1 MAGAFGNP
9 LSAGIALQVDVNK
22 IFNDERKL
30 RLAEK
35 KLDMSQEAA
44 RAKQRKADEKE
55 LAGILSKITS
65 DDSKIWWRYQ
75 DAAKHSYANTIR
87 DVSNAWKAGDYNS
100 AHTKLKEHNVKM
112 TGLQQATKLKDD
124 WITRAMKGDVYI
136 DQEFLKALE
145 DRNVDMTTLAQM
157 GHGYGIFNDDSGT
170 LAFSPLT
177 QVMKVDDVMAD
188 VLKASSK
195 TIRRDPKTGET
206 LITGSMGSGI
216 NKQYQY
222 MTQKGDREGAIES
235 LINAYGTNLAAKQGE
250 IQRAYGWDYLENLNI
265 SNPNDPAEI
274 NRVLDDELRKLAGAS
289 YDKQAYEEKLGSKPN
304 QGRTTY
310 DFGFGRTGI
319 GDVQFGSVESS
330 DVVSEY
336 STPEQ
341 KIDAVKNYYVGG
353 ISSLI
358 SESVKQQDQDAE
370 NYFKDNLPSSIS
382 DAMGKHNLYVDW
394 SADFDPGLIKIVDA
408 GNKVVG
414 EVNLQSGDAAQQ
426 FFDVIRKNVGDDKL
440 TERSQDYEGM
450 QLPETTRETTLT
462 PIGKTF
468 TAEIA
473 GAKEP
478 KATWKLKAGDT
489 VYMVGDATSQKVVLT
504 NDLTLPEGKWQGAT
518 PYKDQAGKE
527 SIYYDVTFPVGYSE
541 DKLARWFGGK
551 NELSSFKEANKDAL
565 PVTMLIP
572 ENQST
577 LSTLE
582 SVLSTKE
589 VRKALAKGDN
599 ETAKKLQSGNLS
611 GLMREY
617 MELPSTARTTSGAS
631 TTSTGAN
638 LPSFPINNP

>member
-1 MAGAFGNP
+1 MAKKLPYGNP
-9 LSAGIALQVDVNK
+9 LSTGIALNWKVDMTPWR
-22 IFNDERKL
+22 EEQKL
-30 RLAEK
+30 QRAE
-35 KLDMSQEAA
+35 EAA
-44 RAKQRKADEKE
+44 RKAAQAKIKKEQAELMKGITFDPSKVLERDRDQALSLYASTISDAMKLSSQGDVGGTQMRILQFNRDMAPLLDGKANYD
-55 LAGILSKITS
+55 TYF
-65 DDSKIWWRYQ
+65 DS
-75 DAAKHSYANTIR
+75 DAAKTFKDEQMLR
-87 DVSNAWKAGDYNS
+87 D
-100 AHTKLKEHNVKM
+100 
-112 TGLQQATKLKDD
+112 
-124 WITRAMKGDVYI
+124 
-136 DQEFLKALE
+136 
-145 DRNVDMTTLAQM
+145 
-157 GHGYGIFNDDSGT
+157 FNDLSISREELLEKYPDISLQNGAWQLPVYDRIDVDAMANKLLQNT
-170 LAFSPLT
+170 EKRTVRDEKGNPIIAGRNPLT
-177 QVMKVDDVMAD
+177 EEIEYQEVINDPEGFMNNFTASFLEYGPSAQKQVMNYFKGTDLEFGPDQFDQLDEDGTQLLAKRTNQY
-188 VLKASSK
+188 LNE
-195 TIRRDPKTGET
+195 KTGEK
-206 LITGSMGSGI
+206 LIGYRT
-216 NKQYQY
+216 K
-222 MTQKGDREGAIES
+222 
-235 LINAYGTNLAAKQGE
+235 
-250 IQRAYGWDYLENLNI
+250 
-265 SNPNDPAEI
+265 
-274 NRVLDDELRKLAGAS
+274 
-289 YDKQAYEEKLGSKPN
+289 SKP
-304 QGRTTY
+304 QPRTTY
-310 DFGFGRTGI
+310 DFGFGRTGL

-353 ISSLI
+353 ISGLI

-394 SADFDPGLIKIVDA
+394 FADFDPSLIKIVDA
-408 GNKVVG
+408 GEKVVG

-440 TERSQDYEGM
+440 IERSQDYEGI

-462 PIGKTF
+462 PTGKTF

-478 KATWKLKAGDT
+478 EATWKLKAGDT
-489 VYMVGDATSQKVVLT
+489 VYMVGDVTSQKVVLT

-518 PYKDQAGKE
+518 PYEDQAGKE